1 MMSSSSPN
9 NSSSE
14 STQNKRHVPKTYK
27 TILSGGFAGMIS
39 KTCTAPLERVQML
52 NQTGLYFGFVLQ

>member
-1 MMSSSSPN
+1 MMSTT
-9 NSSSE
+9 NSKE
-14 STQNKRHVPKTYK
+14 KNKRHIPKTYK

-52 NQTGLYFGFVLQ
+52 NQTGFVCFIY

>member
-1 MMSSSSPN
+1 MSSSD
-9 NSSSE
+9 
-14 STQNKRHVPKTYK
+14 KRHKIPKTYK

-52 NQTGLYFGFVLQ
+52 NQTGK

>member
-1 MMSSSSPN
+1 MMSSSRDKGANDN
-9 NSSSE
+9 NRR
-14 STQNKRHVPKTYK
+14 QIPKTYK

-52 NQTGLYFGFVLQ
+52 NQTGINL